1 MQVTNQKRMA
11 ASILSKQEGKEVGLN
26 RVWIHP
32 AYIDQVATAV
42 QKEEIR
48 ELIEEGVIRSKPV
61 KGTSRVRAR
70 LATKQ
75 KSKGRRKGHGSRA
88 GSKNAR
94 TPRKQLWMRKIRSQ
108 RKVLKE
114 MRENGSLTASRYRYF
129 YRKAKGGTYRSV
141 AHMKTYLE
149 AEGIKSEGGD
159 S

>member
-11 ASILSKQEGKEVGLN
+11 AQLLTKQEGKEVGLN

-48 ELIEEGVIRSKPV
+48 ELIEEGIIRSKPV

-70 LATKQ
+70 LANNQ
-75 KSKGRRKGHGSRA
+75 KLKGRRKGQGSRS
-88 GSKNAR
+88 GTKNAR
-94 TPRKQLWMRKIRSQ
+94 GPKKQMWMKKIRAQ
-108 RKVLKE
+108 RRALRE
-114 MRENGSLTASRYRYF
+114 MRDSGTMSPSKYRFY

-141 AHMKTYLE
+141 SHMKTYLE
-149 AEGIKSEGGD
+149 ADGINSDGGEQ
-159 S
+159 

>member
-11 ASILSKQEGKEVGLN
+11 ADLLSKQEGKQVGIN

-48 ELIEEGVIRSKPV
+48 ELIEEGIIRSKPIQ
-61 KGTSRVRAR
+61 GTSRVRAR
-70 LATKQ
+70 LAKTQ
-75 KSKGRRKGHGSRA
+75 KSKGRRKGQGSRA

-94 TPRKQLWMRKIRSQ
+94 TPRKQSWMKKIRSQ
-108 RKVLKE
+108 RRVLKDL
-114 MRENGSLTASRYRYF
+114 RESGNLDASRYRYY
-129 YRKAKGGTYRSV
+129 YRKAKGNTYRSV
-141 AHMKTYLE
+141 GHMKTYLE
-149 AEGIKSEGGD
+149 AEGIKIEGDD

>member
-11 ASILSKQEGKEVGLN
+11 AQLLTKQEGKEVGLN

-48 ELIEEGVIRSKPV
+48 ELIEEGIIRSKPV

-70 LATKQ
+70 LANNQ
-75 KSKGRRKGHGSRA
+75 KLKGRRKGQGSRS
-88 GSKNAR
+88 GTKNAR
-94 TPRKQLWMRKIRSQ
+94 GPKKQMWMKKIRAQ
-108 RKVLKE
+108 RRALRE
-114 MRENGSLTASRYRYF
+114 MRDSGVMSPSKYRFY

-141 AHMKTYLE
+141 SHMKTYLE
-149 AEGIKSEGGD
+149 ADGINSDGGEQ
-159 S
+159 